1 MGSTVGDNER
11 AQKDKKSVRYSIC
24 QRERKNVIN
33 KELSVRGRTAS
44 YVNTQT
50 HTPALETSLGS

>member
-1 MGSTVGDNER
+1 
-11 AQKDKKSVRYSIC
+11 
-24 QRERKNVIN
+24 
-33 KELSVRGRTAS
+33 VRGRTAS